1 MKVAEEAAQLSYANR
16 LKVGCVIVKDDNVLS
31 FGYNGTPAGWDNCCE
46 KDDIVNANGI
56 LLIQQKTKP
65 EVLHAEEN
73 SILKLAREGKSGKD
87 ATMFCTHAPCIHCA
101 RMIGGAG
108 ISTLYY
114 KNVYRDEAGIEYL
127 KKYGIEIIHVF

>member
-31 FGYNGTPAGWDNCCE
+31 FGYNGTPSGWDNCCE
-46 KDDIVNANGI
+46 EYDVANINGI
-56 LLIQQKTKP
+56 LTVQQKTKP
-65 EVLHAEEN
+65 DVLHAEEN

-114 KNVYRDEAGIEYL
+114 KNVYRDDAGIEYL
-127 KKYGIEIIHVF
+127 KKYGIETIHVC